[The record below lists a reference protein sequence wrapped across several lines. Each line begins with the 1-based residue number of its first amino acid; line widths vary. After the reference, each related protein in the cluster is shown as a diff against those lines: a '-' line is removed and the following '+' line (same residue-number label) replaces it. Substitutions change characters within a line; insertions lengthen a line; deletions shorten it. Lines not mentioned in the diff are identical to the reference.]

1 MNKTLNNLAL
11 SVALVG
17 IAALVPQLAQA
28 QATPVGLWKTI
39 DDETKMEK
47 SLVRVTETG
56 GVVSGRIEKLLDPT
70 KQDAK
75 CDKCTDARKDQPVT
89 GMTIINGVKASDDKT
104 QWDGGEILD
113 PNNGKTY
120 KVRMKPVDGGRKL
133 EVRGYIGAPMLGR
146 TQTWIRVE

>member
-70 KQDAK
+70 KQDLK
-75 CDKCTDARKDQPVT
+75 CDKCTDARKAQPVT

>member
-1 MNKTLNNLAL
+1 MKAWRNLAL

-17 IAALVPQLAQA
+17 IAAALPGITLAQT
-28 QATPVGLWKTI
+28 TPVGLWKTI
-39 DDETKMEK
+39 DDDTKAEK
-47 SLVRVTETG
+47 SLVRITEAG
-56 GVVSGRIEKLLDPT
+56 GALAGRIEKLLDPT

-75 CDKCTDARKDQPVT
+75 CDKCGDARKDQPVT
-89 GMTIINGVKASDDKT
+89 GMTIISGVRANDDKSL
-104 QWDGGEILD
+104 WEGGEILD

-120 KVRMKPVDGGRKL
+120 KVRIKPVDGGKKL